1 MMHTL
6 FVREHNEIATEL
18 AKINPHWD
26 TERIFQESR
35 KIVGAE
41 IQHITYN
48 EFLPRVLGPGMMKQ
62 YDLELRPYGYYEDY
76 NPQCSNVLFNEFA
89 TAAFR
94 FGHSL
99 IRANLSLMDD
109 KDMHTGGKGVQ
120 VPLKKVFQNPYL
132 VKSGFVLDN
141 LVRGMAMSPMES
153 MDQRISNEVANH
165 LFEERG
171 KRFSGL
177 DLAALNIQRGR
188 DHGIPSYNKYRQMCG
203 LLQASDFTHLAEIP
217 IDWAIRLAEIYKNP
231 NDIDLFT
238 GLLLERKLK
247 GGLVGPTLG
256 CLLAIQF
263 DQLRKCDRYWYESGD
278 RNVRFTLAQ
287 LHEIRKTRLSAVMCR
302 NCDQPGELPH
312 SGFDMMNEVT
322 NPMTHCNTMQHLDLS
337 LWRENPSPRN
347 NEIYL

>member
-1 MMHTL
+1 
-6 FVREHNEIATEL
+6 
-18 AKINPHWD
+18 
-26 TERIFQESR
+26 
-35 KIVGAE
+35 
-41 IQHITYN
+41 
-48 EFLPRVLGPGMMKQ
+48 
-62 YDLELRPYGYYEDY
+62 
-76 NPQCSNVLFNEFA
+76 
-89 TAAFR
+89 
-94 FGHSL
+94 
-99 IRANLSLMDD
+99 
-109 KDMHTGGKGVQ
+109 
-120 VPLKKVFQNPYL
+120 
-132 VKSGFVLDN
+132 
-141 LVRGMAMSPMES
+141 MSPMES

-263 DQLRKCDRYWYESGD
+263 DQLRKCDR
-278 RNVRFTLAQ
+278 
-287 LHEIRKTRLSAVMCR
+287 
-302 NCDQPGELPH
+302 
-312 SGFDMMNEVT
+312 
-322 NPMTHCNTMQHLDLS
+322 
-337 LWRENPSPRN
+337 
-347 NEIYL
+347 